1 MVGKNLYSILKKNY
15 LYVWI
20 TSATAVIMVLIAFIF
35 AFSVYKE
42 SQKNMYAINNVG
54 ELVPLKKLDEKKDR
68 LKQVQANISYFV
80 NCYYDLDSYT
90 MKEKKE
96 KVLWLVGKK
105 PTQIIKDRD
114 KKGYFNNFLTINGL
128 VQHARI
134 NDNSWKIHS
143 MENPYDVSCSII
155 IQVING
161 ERIDYYNCD
170 IRVTLE
176 ETNKNYPYNPY
187 GLIITNFAERLT
199 KVEDKSSLH
208 DVEKEMQNAT
218 IQN

>member
-1 MVGKNLYSILKKNY
+1 MIGKNLYSILKKNY

-20 TSATAVIMVLIAFIF
+20 TSGTAVIIVAMTLLWGYSI
-35 AFSVYKE
+35 YKE
-42 SQKNMYAINNVG
+42 SQRNMYAINNVG

-105 PTQIIKDRD
+105 PTEIIKDRD
-114 KKGYFNNFLTINGL
+114 KKGYFNNFLTVNGL

-134 NDNSWKIHS
+134 NDNSWQIHS
-143 MENPYDVSCSII
+143 YENPYDVSCSII

-170 IRVTLE
+170 IRTTLQ
-176 ETNKNYPYNPY
+176 ETSKNYPYNPY

-199 KVEDKSSLH
+199 KIEDKSNLH
-208 DVEKEMQNAT
+208 DVEKEIDNAT